1 MKITLTILFFFL
13 SINSFSQKK
22 IVFEKLNLSD
32 NIRLIGMYPHYDE
45 EKTFEK
51 YNFILEDLRTIDS
64 ISKIIV
70 KGKEVKN
77 QATRNEFHI
86 RLLEGDKIINVWSFN
101 PQYSYIRTESK
112 SYEFNAEQILN
123 IAQKFGFKYTFSK
136 KNYSSPE
143 QFDEDYKKLRTDEKL
158 LFVYKPNFKFEGVF
172 NIKFPKTKKFKHP
185 KAISEY
191 IRKKILNGRKPSEYR
206 LYYTANE
213 FNIKN
218 KDQFTM
224 TIESDYGLFEN
235 FEEKKAEKGIWTKK
249 NYTAT
254 IFIKN

>member
-1 MKITLTILFFFL
+1 MRITFTLFLL
-13 SINSFSQKK
+13 SLFTNSFSQESLVFDK
-22 IVFEKLNLSD
+22 INLNE

-51 YNFILEDLRTIDS
+51 YNFILEDLKTIDS

-86 RLLEGDKIINVWSFN
+86 RLLEGDKTINVWSFN
-101 PQYSYIRTESK
+101 PQYSYIRTEGK
-112 SYEFNAEQILN
+112 SYEFNAEQILS
-123 IAQKFGFKYTFSK
+123 IAQKFGFKYTFK
-136 KNYSSPE
+136 KKDYSSLE

-158 LFVYKPNFKFEGVF
+158 LFVYKPNFKFEGMF

-191 IRKKILNGRKPSEYR
+191 IRKKILNDRKSSEYR

-213 FNIKN
+213 YNIKN
-218 KDQFTM
+218 TDQFTM
-224 TIESDYGLFEN
+224 TIESNHGLFEN

-249 NYTAT
+249 NYSAT